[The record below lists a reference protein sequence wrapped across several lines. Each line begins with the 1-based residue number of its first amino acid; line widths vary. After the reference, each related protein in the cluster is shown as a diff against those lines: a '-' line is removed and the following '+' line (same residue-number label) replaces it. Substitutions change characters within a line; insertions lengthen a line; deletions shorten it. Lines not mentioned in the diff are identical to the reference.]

1 MHQKNLG
8 SVQPGT
14 AYVPHLKFDYKTQCN
29 LRTVLVSVEVV
40 CPDHIGFDTPC
51 KTRAESDVYST
62 ASLVGRRVLVAERRL
77 WSEVRIPAQHV
88 GPKFQAA
95 WSGPPE
101 PRASHSK
108 QEPATGVELV

>member
-40 CPDHIGFDTPC
+40 CPDHIGFDKPC
-51 KTRAESDVYST
+51 KTRTESDVQSI
-62 ASLVGRRVLVAERRL
+62 ASLVSRRVLVPGRLL
-77 WSEVRIPAQHV
+77 WSEVRIPTQHV
-88 GPKFQAA
+88 GPNFQPAR
-95 WSGPPE
+95 SRPPE

-108 QEPATGVELV
+108 QEPSTGVELV